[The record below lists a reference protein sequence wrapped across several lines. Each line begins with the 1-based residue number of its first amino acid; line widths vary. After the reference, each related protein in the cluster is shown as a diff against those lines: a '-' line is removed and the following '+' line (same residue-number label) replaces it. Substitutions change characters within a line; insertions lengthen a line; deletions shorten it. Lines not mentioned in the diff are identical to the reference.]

1 MNHNFSIFSAD
12 KTFARGIAELKEA
25 VTELRKLDRILTEIG
40 KTSDLTK
47 RQLKELGNTAFD
59 TASKYGKSAAD
70 YLTGIQEMYRAG
82 FDNAKELAE
91 LSLLAQAA
99 GDIEADCANRYL
111 TAANAAYDFK
121 GNAEEL
127 NGVLDSQTYIA
138 NRASVRMEDMAD
150 ATSEAA
156 FAAAQYGVGI
166 DELSALI
173 AVAAS
178 KMADSGVEIGG
189 SIKRI
194 LEALQDTSNVS
205 VAEALDSVGISMTKL
220 ADGSLRLKTPIELL
234 KELSAALCRLPE
246 GDAARTDIFAAIGGE
261 NHADTLS
268 ALLSDWSSYEA
279 LLALYPQGAGSA
291 AKAAEESAATVDS
304 SLQRLRNTW
313 TDTVENVINSD
324 AIRAAADACNGLL
337 SVVNHMT
344 EKLGQLKTVGL
355 GAGLLAGIKNVGS
368 PKMSGLTLF

>member
-1 MNHNFSIFSAD
+1 MNHNSSIFSAD

-40 KTSDLTK
+40 RTSDLTK

-166 DELSALI
+166 DALSALI

-178 KMADSGVEIGG
+178 KMGDSGVEIGA
-189 SIKRI
+189 SIKSI

-205 VAEALDSVGISMTKL
+205 VTEALDSVGISMTKL

-246 GDAARTDIFAAIGGE
+246 DDAARTDIFAAIGGE

-268 ALLSDWSSYEA
+268 ALLSDWGSYEA

-344 EKLGQLKTVGL
+344 EKLGQLKTIGL